1 MKLTYRWI
9 LVAVVVIVALL
20 LGLFIHSLLDSSKST
35 GVATLPKVGL
45 VKMEKVISFNPAYE
59 DYTKAK
65 KELED
70 LQAKYKSEQQTLTLK
85 SQEQSLALQ
94 SLGSDKEITDLLNT
108 ELMSKVKAKEQ
119 ELNIAYQKQR
129 IALIAKYR
137 SELKTDMTE
146 ADLRIVNLQLEL
158 SSNTQPLAF
167 TDEQKARL
175 EAERAAKEEEL
186 KALLAQRSQ
195 SIESNDIQVLE
206 QKVDG
211 ELSSLRAAGQKELD
225 EYAANLQKELLA
237 RRDEMMKAKADSIL
251 ATNNLPNPVDWN
263 STWDSRLKAKQS
275 EVDALHD
282 AILEDVRMRAMV
294 VAKERNLDL
303 IVINEVSNVN
313 AVDVTD
319 AIIASYS
326 AAQ

>member
-9 LVAVVVIVALL
+9 LVAAVVIVALI
-20 LGLFIHSLLDSSKST
+20 LGVFIHNRLDSTKPT
-35 GVATLPKVGL
+35 ATSNLPKVGL
-45 VKMEKVISFNPAYE
+45 VKMDKVISFNPSYE
-59 DYTKAK
+59 EYTKAK

-70 LQAKYKSEQQTLTLK
+70 LQANYKSEQQSLTLK

-129 IALIAKYR
+129 IALINKYR
-137 SELKTDMTE
+137 SELKTDMTD

-158 SSNTQPLAF
+158 SSKTQPLAI
-167 TDEQKARL
+167 TEEQKAAIA
-175 EAERAAKEEEL
+175 AERTAKEEEL
-186 KALLAQRSQ
+186 KTLLAQRSQ
-195 SIESNDIQVLE
+195 SIAGNEIQELE

-211 ELSSLRAAGQKELD
+211 ELAALRASGQKELD
-225 EYAANLQKELLA
+225 DYAANLQKELLA

-251 ATNNLPNPVDWN
+251 ATNNLPNPADWN
-263 STWDSRLKAKQS
+263 TAWDSRLKAKQS

-294 VAKERNLDL
+294 VAKEQNLDL

-326 AAQ
+326 TAQ